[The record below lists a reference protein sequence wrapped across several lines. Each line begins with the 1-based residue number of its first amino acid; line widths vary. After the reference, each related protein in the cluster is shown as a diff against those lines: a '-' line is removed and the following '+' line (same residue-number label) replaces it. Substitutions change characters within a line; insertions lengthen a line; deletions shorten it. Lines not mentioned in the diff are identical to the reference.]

1 MLKRTITTKY
11 KIITTMF
18 HTHEAEGN
26 QLYTW
31 EEANQKI
38 VELYNLTKL
47 SGCDRFI
54 EYRIEEYQEKK
65 KTILNRL
72 LTFFC

>member
-1 MLKRTITTKY
+1 MLNSTITTKY
-11 KIITTMF
+11 KIITIMF
-18 HTHEAEGN
+18 HTHEVEGS

-47 SGCDRFI
+47 SGCNRFI
-54 EYRIEEYQEKK
+54 DYRIEEYQEKK
-65 KTILNRL
+65 KTILDRL